1 MPSSF
6 RHFSVFRHAAF
17 AVSHRPSGRLAR
29 APGAQIGERQRQLEK
44 ERIIHQRG
52 VGQPGVVILHGII
65 SEKKMGSGE
74 QQADKKEGQVEQRN
88 AEEPLEGEFGAV
100 HRHVKIGD
108 PAVRPG
114 LTRA

>member
-1 MPSSF
+1 
-6 RHFSVFRHAAF
+6 
-17 AVSHRPSGRLAR
+17 
-29 APGAQIGERQRQLEK
+29 
-44 ERIIHQRG
+44 
-52 VGQPGVVILHGII
+52 
-65 SEKKMGSGE
+65 MGSGE